1 MGLMAGQDGA
11 IDGYEPVPPPSVQPA
26 GPPPRAATMFRRRSA
41 QPSRRAV
48 LHLRTSRDAP
58 VPLEL
63 ATWFTERGFHFYVG
77 SLPGPVVPGRGWH
90 RDGGSL
96 TAAFAGL
103 DAQREQMRSA
113 DGIDQVMVTAHGEG
127 ALAAALWCA
136 GRPSGPAQGDTQPA
150 GQDPAAAQRGSAGAG
165 QPDRGAPKPGQPD
178 RGGPERGRADALI
191 LYAPEFGRVL
201 RRGLDISCPVLVIGG
216 TGERPPL
223 GAAARR
229 RPALRRPELTAASQL
244 GRHVTW
250 LRPTDVEARPDARAA
265 ADRSR
270 FFDEMGRWLGA
281 YMYGQVRD
289 RLL

>member
-11 IDGYEPVPPPSVQPA
+11 IDGYEPVPPPPSGQPA
-26 GPPPRAATMFRRRSA
+26 GPPPRPATVFRRRSA

-63 ATWFTERGFHFYVG
+63 ASWFTERGFHFYVG

-90 RDGGSL
+90 RDGGDL

-103 DAQREQMRSA
+103 DAQREQMRAA

-136 GRPSGPAQGDTQPA
+136 GRPAGTAQGDTVRA
-150 GQDPAAAQRGSAGAG
+150 GHDRDAAKRGPAGAG
-165 QPDRGAPKPGQPD
+165 Q
-178 RGGPERGRADALI
+178 PERGRADALI

-216 TGERPPL
+216 TGEQPPL
-223 GAAARR
+223 GGTARR
-229 RPALRRPELTAASQL
+229 RPTLRRPELTAASQL

-250 LRPTDVEARPDARAA
+250 LWPTDVEARPDARAA
-265 ADRSR
+265 ADRRR